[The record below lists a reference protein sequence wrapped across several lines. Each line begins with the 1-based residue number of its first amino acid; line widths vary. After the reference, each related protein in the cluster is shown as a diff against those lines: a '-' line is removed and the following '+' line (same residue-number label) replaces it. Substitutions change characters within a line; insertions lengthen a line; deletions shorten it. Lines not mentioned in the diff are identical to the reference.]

1 MIYLDNAATSCPKPE
16 EVVSAVSRT
25 LTDVCANPGRGAY
38 DDALE
43 AGRILLRTRRVV
55 AQLFNIRDESRV
67 VFTLNATHAL
77 NLALKGLL
85 ADGGH
90 VVTSSLEHNAVI
102 RPLAALA
109 ARGVTVTKVPC
120 AADGTTDPADIIGAV
135 TPHTRLVALTAAS
148 NVLGTLLP
156 VETVGTALRER
167 GIPFLVDAA
176 QTAGSRP
183 LDVEATG
190 IDLLALPGHK
200 GLLGPQGVGVLYVGP
215 NIHLQTLVEGGAG
228 TDSASVEPPEEMPDR
243 YEAGTQNTP
252 GIAGLGA
259 GVDVVAVRGVAEI
272 GREEQRLADRLR
284 RALIDTEGV
293 RVYGP
298 PPGVPAAPVVSIAFE
313 GLPSTE
319 ASFVLDRAFGIAVR
333 SGLHCAPE
341 AHRVAGTLNEGLVR
355 FSVGHSNTDDDIHAA
370 IEACREVA
378 AKVGARR

>member
-1 MIYLDNAATSCPKPE
+1 MIYLDNAATSCPKPA
-16 EVVSAVSRT
+16 EVVSAVGHT
-25 LTDVCANPGRGAY
+25 LTAVCANPGRGAY

-43 AGRILLRTRRVV
+43 AGRILLRTRRAV

-90 VVTSSLEHNAVI
+90 VVTSSLEHNAVV

-120 AADGTTDPADIIGAV
+120 GADGVTDPSDVLAAV
-135 TPHTRLVALTAAS
+135 RPHTRLVALTAAS

-156 VETVGTALRER
+156 IDVVGPALRER

-183 LDVEATG
+183 IDVEAMG

-215 NIHLQTLVEGGAG
+215 DIRLETLVEGGAG
-228 TDSASVEPPEEMPDR
+228 TDSASQDPPEEMPDR

-259 GVDVVAVRGVAEI
+259 GVDVVAARGVAET
-272 GREEQRLADRLR
+272 GREEQRLAERLR
-284 RALIDTEGV
+284 RALSDTEGV
-293 RVYGP
+293 RAYGP
-298 PPGVPAAPVVSIAFE
+298 PAGTPAAPVVSIAFE

-341 AHRVAGTLNEGLVR
+341 AHRVAGTLEEGLVR
-355 FSVGHSNTDDDIHAA
+355 FSVGHANTDGDIDAA

>member
-55 AQLFNIRDESRV
+55 ARLFNIRDESRV

-77 NLALKGLL
+77 NLAFKGLL

-120 AADGTTDPADIIGAV
+120 AADGTTDPADILGAV

-156 VETVGTALRER
+156 IEEVGPALRER

-176 QTAGSRP
+176 QTAGSRS
-183 LDVEATG
+183 LDVEAAG

-215 NIHLQTLVEGGAG
+215 DVHLQTLVEGGAG

-259 GVDVVAVRGVAEI
+259 GVDVVTARGVAEI
-272 GREEQRLADRLR
+272 GREEQRLAERFR

-355 FSVGHSNTDDDIHAA
+355 FSVGHSNTDDHIQAA

>member
-1 MIYLDNAATSCPKPE
+1 MIYLDNAATSCPKPP
-16 EVVSAVSRT
+16 EVVAAVART
-25 LTDVCANPGRGAY
+25 LTEVCANPGRGAY

-43 AGRILLRTRRVV
+43 AGRILLRTRRAV

-85 ADGGH
+85 TDGGH
-90 VVTSSLEHNAVI
+90 VVTSSLEHNSIV
-102 RPLAALA
+102 RPLATLA
-109 ARGVTVTKVPC
+109 AHGVGVTTVPC
-120 AADGTTDPADIIGAV
+120 GADGATDPADILRAV
-135 TPHTRLVALTAAS
+135 TPDTRLVALTTAS

-156 VETVGTALRER
+156 IEEVGPALRER
-167 GIPFLVDAA
+167 GVPFLVDAA

-183 LDVEATG
+183 LDVEAMG

-215 NIHLQTLVEGGAG
+215 GIRLETLMQGGAG
-228 TDSASVEPPEEMPDR
+228 NDSASPEPPEDLPDR
-243 YEAGTQNTP
+243 YEAGTPNTP

-259 GVDVVAVRGVAEI
+259 GAEVVAARGVGVI
-272 GREEQRLADRLR
+272 GHEEQRLAERLR
-284 RALIDTEGV
+284 RAFAEMEGV
-293 RVYGP
+293 RMYGP
-298 PPGVPAAPVVSIAFE
+298 APGTSAAPVVSVAFA

-319 ASFVLDRAFGIAVR
+319 AAFVLDRAFGIAVR

-341 AHRVAGTLNEGLVR
+341 AHRVAGTLDEGLVR
-355 FSVGHSNTDDDIHAA
+355 FSVGHSNTDADIDAA
-370 IEACREVA
+370 IQACREVA